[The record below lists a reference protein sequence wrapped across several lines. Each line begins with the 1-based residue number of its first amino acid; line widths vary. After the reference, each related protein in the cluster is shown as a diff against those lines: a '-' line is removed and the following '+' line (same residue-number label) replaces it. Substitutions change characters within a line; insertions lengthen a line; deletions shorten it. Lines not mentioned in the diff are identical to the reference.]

1 VDGGDRTDVGALL
14 HVRVD
19 VDPQVRVFSI
29 VAVAAGL
36 HLAVDRMLD
45 DLAGGGLVAVRLDGQ
60 RIVEGPGPVGGEVG
74 TRVGLG
80 ADARCGSAAGPHQRR
95 AQGDDPS
102 CHSTGGV
109 HCGSPGWLGDRAPNG
124 RPGGSITL
132 YAKRRGTVAT
142 MA

>member
-1 VDGGDRTDVGALL
+1 VHRALGVAAHVGAVMPVRHGEIGAVPVAVVEGVVDGGDRTDVGALL

-80 ADARCGSAAGPHQRR
+80 ADARS
-95 AQGDDPS
+95 
-102 CHSTGGV
+102 
-109 HCGSPGWLGDRAPNG
+109 DRK
-124 RPGGSITL
+124 S
-132 YAKRRGTVAT
+132 VV
-142 MA
+142 